1 MSIINDVFKPI
12 YGKPS
17 WQVEQGYGS
26 FLTFEFGEPH
36 LHIREPRQ
44 ATEQATESVRKNA
57 ARRLVYVHG
66 DWHLWIHVCD
76 WRILFK
82 GQELANHASNRRTI
96 KKAIIEL
103 DGQALKQVTIKD
115 SLVTVFEFD
124 LGGSLEIVPN
134 YVDYETNV
142 DLWLLYEPSG
152 KVFTL
157 RADGQY
163 CHMPGDNSSDMEKWK
178 PLIIPKSKKVAT

>member
-1 MSIINDVFKPI
+1 VSVVKNVFEPI

-44 ATEQATESVRKNA
+44 ATEQATEGVRKNA
-57 ARRLVYVHG
+57 ARRFVYVHG

-76 WRILFK
+76 WHIFLQ
-82 GQELANHASNRRTI
+82 GQELANHASSRRTI
-96 KKAIIEL
+96 KKATIEL
-103 DGQALKQVTIKD
+103 NGQALTQVTIKD
-115 SLVTVFEFD
+115 SFVSVFEFD
-124 LGGSLEIVPN
+124 LGGRLEVIPN
-134 YVDYETNV
+134 YVDYKKDV

-163 CHMPGDNSSDMEKWK
+163 CHMPGDISSDKGKWK
-178 PLIIPKSKKVAT
+178 PLVIPKPKNVA